1 MTTDRAM
8 RASDQDR
15 EHVVELLRTQYAEGR
30 LTLEEFDE
38 RMASAY
44 GGKTWGDLTD
54 LVSDLPV
61 DPRFAAPRANLARAP
76 DLPPAPHRPHRP
88 QGPRPPVPRWLWP
101 LVPALIAVTVLAA
114 MPWGVGDGRHHHH
127 VSVFPIWLLI
137 IVFIILRRAAL
148 RRRGRRGPF
157 L

>member
-44 GGKTWGDLTD
+44 GGKTWGDLAD
-54 LVSDLPV
+54 LTSDLPV
-61 DPRFAAPRANLARAP
+61 DLRLGTGVTRAQNLPPPDQHRPAPR
-76 DLPPAPHRPHRP
+76 PA
-88 QGPRPPVPRWLWP
+88 VPRWFWP
-101 LVPALIAVTVLAA
+101 LVPVLIAVTVLAS
-114 MPWGVGDGRHHHH
+114 MPWGMGDGRHHHY
-127 VSVFPIWLLI
+127 VSFFPIWLLV
-137 IVFIILRRAAL
+137 IVCFALRRGAL
-148 RRRGRRGPF
+148 RRRRGRRGPY